1 METTIWIV
9 MLLVLFGLL
18 FMGAWIGVALGMT
31 AFIIMYFWGGGIQ
44 LMGGQMWE
52 SLNMYGLTAVPAFMF
67 MGEVILRSGLSERAY
82 ACIAPLAA
90 RLPGKLLQVNI
101 IMCTIFAAVFGSST
115 ACAAAVGSVAIPE
128 LRRRKYNDNL
138 ILGSICV
145 AGTLAFMIPPSS
157 QFVLYGTIVGVSIAD
172 MFAAGVAPGLLMG
185 ALFMGY
191 LAVKAK
197 ISPEIAPD
205 DEKPQTW
212 GASIKAAFGLWP
224 IVFIM
229 VAAVGP
235 IYAGWCTTT
244 ESAGVGALAS
254 IIIGAAFGKL
264 RWKEAWVS
272 VKETTRITCML
283 FFIIIG
289 AMALATVVSS
299 LGMARHTIDYIN
311 SLGLSKFWMLVIIY
325 ALYMFLGCLFDGISM
340 MLMTLPFIFPI
351 TEAMGFDAVWFGVM
365 LCLVIEVAMI
375 TPPVGMNLYVIMSVA
390 GKDAEGRQASVW
402 DIFNGSLP
410 FMICSLIVLA
420 VITIWPGFVTYLPSL
435 LSHH

>member
-1 METTIWIV
+1 MIWIV
-9 MLLVLFGLL
+9 MLVVLFGLL
-18 FMGAWIGVALGMT
+18 MIGAWIGVALGVT
-31 AFIIMYFWGGGIQ
+31 AFIIMMVWGGGIQ

-82 ACIAPLAA
+82 SCIAPLTA
-90 RLPGKLLQVNI
+90 RLPGKLLQINI

-128 LRRRKYNDNL
+128 LRRRKYNENL

-172 MFAAGVAPGLLMG
+172 LFAAGVAPGLLM
-185 ALFMGY
+185 ATLFMGY
-191 LAVKAK
+191 LAIQAK
-197 ISPEIAPD
+197 LTPEIAPD
-205 DEKPQTW
+205 DEQPQPW
-212 GASIKAAFGLWP
+212 GASFKAALGLWP
-224 IVFIM
+224 IVVIM

-244 ESAGVGALAS
+244 ESAGVGAFAS
-254 IIIGAAFGKL
+254 IVVGAVFGKL

-272 VKETTRITCML
+272 VQETTRITCML

-289 AMALATVVSS
+289 AMALSTAVSS

-311 SLGLSKFWMLVIIY
+311 TLGLSKFWLLVMIY
-325 ALYMFLGCLFDGISM
+325 ILYLFLGCLFDGISM

-351 TEAMGFDAVWFGVM
+351 TEAMGFNAVWFGVM
-365 LCLVIEVAMI
+365 LCLVIEIAMV

-390 GKDAEGRQASVW
+390 GKNAEGKQASVW
-402 DIFNGSLP
+402 DIFSGALPFLIGSLV
-410 FMICSLIVLA
+410 VLA
-420 VITIWPGFVTYLPSL
+420 VITIWPGFCLYLPGL
-435 LSHH
+435 LGRH